1 MPVSKYSAYLKIA
14 NTLRKGQT
22 SHASSMMRAIGK
34 VMTDV
39 KNPGY
44 LYRTDLSLGRKEKD
58 IFNKVKK

>member
-14 NTLRKGQT
+14 NRLRMGQT
-22 SHASSMMRAIGK
+22 SHASSMMRALGK

-39 KNPGY
+39 KNPGDIY
-44 LYRTDLSLGRKEKD
+44 TTDLTFGRKEKD